1 MPTQPH
7 RALALSAYLE
17 HRTQTALPHDDFT
30 AGYLAG
36 YEVGCR
42 DGWRMAIKR
51 MMELLKRKAP
61 AGTAIPNQRMT
72 NISTNIISDQEA

>member
-51 MMELLKRKAP
+51 IMELLKRKAP
-61 AGTAIPNQRMT
+61 AGTAIPNQRT
-72 NISTNIISDQEA
+72 EKLPTTIIQNQEA

>member
-36 YEVGCR
+36 YEVGFKA
-42 DGWRMAIKR
+42 GWKAAIKR
-51 MMELLKRKAP
+51 IMELLKRKAP
-61 AGTAIPNQRMT
+61 VGTAIPNQRTT
-72 NISTNIISDQEA
+72 NISTNIIADQEA